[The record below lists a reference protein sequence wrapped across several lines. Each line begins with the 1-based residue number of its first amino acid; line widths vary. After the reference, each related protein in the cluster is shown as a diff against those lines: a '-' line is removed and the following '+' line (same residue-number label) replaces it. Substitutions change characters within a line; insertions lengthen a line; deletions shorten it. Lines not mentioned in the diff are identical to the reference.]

1 MTNARDTHIIVHEAY
16 FICLE
21 TFMASTTNTNTSLP
35 TNILSQS
42 EPTIDLKVDILDT
55 SSPNDERLKHEDQQN
70 DQKLMQEHLLPP
82 NTDQTIIENIQRN
95 AVSVG
100 GLASEAQVTTIPTEP
115 HTTETKNPVTTT
127 FDLDSMLGVTNVSV
141 KNNTSEIPPVQTVTP
156 VSTTPTAILTTPI
169 PQPEPQAAV
178 IPLTNEVH
186 KTSGIK
192 IMVFAVLFAALG
204 FTTFFILKTMYPLE
218 FAQVFNG
225 TDTANIHASADII
238 STGDTTLTGEN
249 ITGTDVL
256 TTGEEIFGE
265 LNELKT
271 VAPEEMIPEETD
283 ISKLTTYA
291 SEGNMFVLKGKE
303 LNNTTIIKY
312 GLYISKKSTA
322 FLEKIANG
330 EEINNLSGYFAQ
342 FEQYRQKLEELIA
355 QPQTSLTPSS

>member
-1 MTNARDTHIIVHEAY
+1 
-16 FICLE
+16 
-21 TFMASTTNTNTSLP
+21 MASTTNTNTSLP

-70 DQKLMQEHLLPP
+70 DQKLMQEHILPP

-141 KNNTSEIPPVQTVTP
+141 KNNTSEIPPVQTATP

-169 PQPEPQAAV
+169 PQPEPQAVV
-178 IPLTNEVH
+178 IPPTNEVH

-271 VAPEEMIPEETD
+271 IAPEEMIPEETD